1 MIIGIFTRH
10 YKVYKGA
17 KYIPFGLKNVEKF
30 NLFIGHNGAGKS
42 SILEALDTFFNGRE
56 FTVNNG
62 EKRDECFVAPL
73 FLIKKED
80 LGKYSKSSQ
89 EIIPIISEFFF
100 EFNSA
105 HANYKNYGQFFEQ
118 RNSLLD
124 YQDTHFLI
132 LAGKSYYNQNDN
144 FLITFTNLIE
154 KKISSALGEEFK
166 AQKALNTLKQDLL
179 FHHTYIY
186 IPVET
191 SIQDFLRL
199 EARGMQDLMS
209 QSIRNKIEETLNKKI
224 DTKSSSSE
232 RTKKLSAL
240 DIINNDLEHFIK
252 KVEGTIQTID
262 SNYDFQLEFKSKKKL
277 TANHL
282 TDVIIDSF
290 FSKRRLRKSEKVISN
305 LSAGE
310 RKKALID
317 IAYSFLS
324 QEEQSKNDIILA
336 IDEPEASLHISMCY
350 DQFER
355 LQKLSELYNHQLLI
369 TTHWYGS
376 LPILENGNLYHI
388 EPIQNL
394 APSIKEFSFRNYFE
408 ERGEHPEDIQ
418 FKSFFDLASAII
430 SSMRSNSNNWI
441 IVESEEDK
449 NYLNEYLE
457 DNSNIKILPVGGC
470 TIVKLLY
477 EYLYLPISQKSDS
490 RDLTGRIFCLTDT
503 DMQGIKMDIPE
514 ESKNGILKIRRLQVN
529 TNGDVDLVKINDNT
543 SYPTEIEEV
552 LNPTRFYKTLNSII
566 SNENIESEIFKTWQL
581 FEFDSGVKTS
591 FIKGDNSIIYQKT
604 QNEKSTRENK
614 EIINQFIDLNKKKI
628 CKEYCGLEKE
638 EVPNWI
644 QKIEEFIKKSS

>member
-1 MIIGIFTRH
+1 MIVGLFTRH

-17 KYIPFGLKNVEKF
+17 KYLPFGLKNIEKF

-42 SILEALDTFFNGRE
+42 SILEALDTFFNGRN

-73 FLIKKED
+73 FLIEKAAIK
-80 LGKYSKSSQ
+80 KYSKSSQ
-89 EIIPIISEFFF
+89 EIIPIISQFFF
-100 EFNSA
+100 DFHSNHS
-105 HANYKNYGQFFEQ
+105 NFKNYESFFKQ
-118 RNSLLD
+118 RDGLMSYSESHYL
-124 YQDTHFLI
+124 FLC
-132 LAGKSYYNQNDN
+132 GKSYYNQNEN
-144 FLITFTNLIE
+144 FLITFSNLILKRIRGVLGDE
-154 KKISSALGEEFK
+154 YKAQSAL
-166 AQKALNTLKQDLL
+166 NSLKQDVLK
-179 FHHTYIY
+179 HHTYIY

-224 DTKSSSSE
+224 DTKSTATN

-240 DIINNDLEHFIK
+240 DIINDDLENFIV
-252 KVEGTIQTID
+252 KVEETIQNID
-262 SNYDFQLEFKSKKKL
+262 PQYDFQLEFKSKKKL

-290 FSKRRLRKSEKVISN
+290 FSKRRLRKSEKVISS

-324 QEEQSKNDIILA
+324 QDDQSKNEIILA

-355 LQKLSELYNHQLLI
+355 LQKLSDNFNHQLFV

-376 LPILENGNLYHI
+376 LPILEKGNLYHI
-388 EPIQNL
+388 EYNL
-394 APSIKEFSFRNYFE
+394 NLSPSIKEFSFRNYFE
-408 ERGEHPEDIQ
+408 ERGDHPEDIQ

-430 SSMRSNSNNWI
+430 SSMRTNNNSWI

-449 NYLNEYLE
+449 NYL
-457 DNSNIKILPVGGC
+457 SNYILNTSAVKILPVGGG

-490 RDLTGRIFCLTDT
+490 KDLSGRIFCLTDT
-503 DMQGIKMDIPE
+503 DIQGLKMDIPE
-514 ESKNGILKIRRLQVN
+514 DSKNEILKIRRLQVDSKGEVN
-529 TNGDVDLVKINDNT
+529 LVRINDNT
-543 SYPTEIEEV
+543 SYPTEIEES
-552 LNPTRFYKTLNSII
+552 LNPKTFFNSLDKLIR
-566 SNENIESEIFKTWQL
+566 NESDESEIFKTWNL
-581 FEFDSGVKTS
+581 FKFDAGVKSS
-591 FIKGDNSIIYQKT
+591 FIKGDNSIVFQKE

-614 EIINQFIDLNKKKI
+614 EIINQFIDNNKKEI
-628 CKEYCGLEKE
+628 CDIYCSIDNEST
-638 EVPNWI
+638 PDWI
-644 QKIEEFIKKSS
+644 KKIENFILKK

>member
-1 MIIGIFTRH
+1 MIIGLFTRH
-10 YKVYKGA
+10 YKIYKGS
-17 KYIPFGLKNVEKF
+17 KYIPFGLKNIEKF

-73 FLIKKED
+73 FLIKKEE
-80 LGKYSKSSQ
+80 LGKYSKNSQ
-89 EIIPIISEFFF
+89 DIIPIISDFFF
-100 EFNSA
+100 EFNSI
-105 HANYKNYGQFFEQ
+105 HTNYKNYEQFFEQ
-118 RNSLLD
+118 RDNLLE
-124 YQDTHFLI
+124 YRETHFLL

-144 FLITFTNLIE
+144 FLITFSNLIE
-154 KKISSALGEEFK
+154 KKISYTLGDEFK
-166 AQKALNTLKQDLL
+166 VQNALNTLKQDLL
-179 FHHTYIY
+179 FNHTYIY

-209 QSIRNKIEETLNKKI
+209 QSIRNKIEETLYKKI
-224 DTKSSSSE
+224 DTKSGASG

-240 DIINNDLEHFIK
+240 DIINDDLENFIE
-252 KVEGTIQTID
+252 KVEKTIQNID
-262 SNYDFQLEFKSKKKL
+262 SEYDFQLEFKSKKKL

-290 FSKRRLRKSEKVISN
+290 FSKRRLRKGEKVIVN

-324 QEEQSKNDIILA
+324 QEEPNKNEIILA

-355 LQKLSELYNHQLLI
+355 LQRLSDLYDHQLLI

-376 LPILENGNLYHI
+376 LPILEKGNLYHI
-388 EPIQNL
+388 EPNQNS
-394 APSIKEFSFRNYFE
+394 APFIKEFSFRNYFE

-430 SSMRSNSNNWI
+430 SSMRSNSNSWI

-449 NYLNEYLE
+449 NYLNEYLI
-457 DNSNIKILPVGGC
+457 DTSDVKILPVGGC

-490 RDLTGRIFCLTDT
+490 KDLTGRIFCLTDT
-503 DMQGIKMDIPE
+503 DIQGIKMDIPE

-529 TNGDVDLVKINDNT
+529 TAGEVDLVRINDNT
-543 SYPTEIEEV
+543 SYPTEVEEV
-552 LNPTRFYKTLNSII
+552 LNPSRFYKTLNSII
-566 SNENIESEIFKTWQL
+566 EAEDNESEIFKTWQL
-581 FEFDSGVKTS
+581 FEFDPGVKSS
-591 FIKGDNSIIYQKT
+591 FIKGDNSIIFQKT
-604 QNEKSTRENK
+604 QNNKSTRENK
-614 EIINQFIDLNKKKI
+614 EIINQYIDKNKKKI
-628 CKEYCGLEKE
+628 CKVYCSMDKE
-638 EVPNWI
+638 GIPSWI
-644 QKIEEFIKKSS
+644 QKIEEFITKSN

>member
-10 YKVYKGA
+10 FKVYKGA
-17 KYIPFGLKNVEKF
+17 KYIPFGLKNIENF

-89 EIIPIISEFFF
+89 EVMPIISDFFF
-100 EFNSA
+100 EFNST
-105 HANYKNYGQFFEQ
+105 HSNYKNYEHFFEQ
-118 RNSLLD
+118 RNSLLK

-144 FLITFTNLIE
+144 FLITFSNLIE
-154 KKISSALGEEFK
+154 KKLTNILGEEFK
-166 AQKALNTLKQDLL
+166 SQTALNTLKQDLL
-179 FHHTYIY
+179 YHHTYIY

-224 DTKSSSSE
+224 DTKSGSSG
-232 RTKKLSAL
+232 RTRKLSAL
-240 DIINNDLEHFIK
+240 DIINDDLENFIE
-252 KVEGTIQTID
+252 KVEKTIQNID
-262 SNYDFQLEFKSKKKL
+262 SEYDFQLEFKSKKKL

-324 QEEQSKNDIILA
+324 QEEESKNDIILA

-355 LQKLSELYNHQLLI
+355 LQRLSEIYNHQLLI

-449 NYLNEYLE
+449 NYLNEYLK
-457 DNSNIKILPVGGC
+457 DTTNIKILPVGGC

-490 RDLTGRIFCLTDT
+490 KDLTGRIFCLTDT

-529 TNGDVDLVKINDNT
+529 TTGAVDLVRINDNT

-552 LNPTRFYKTLNSII
+552 LNPTRFYKTLDSII
-566 SNENIESEIFKTWQL
+566 AIEDVESEIFKTWQL

-591 FIKGDNSIIYQKT
+591 FIKGDNSIIFQKT

-628 CKEYCGLEKE
+628 CKVYCSLDQE
-638 EVPNWI
+638 EVPSWI

>member
-17 KYIPFGLKNVEKF
+17 KYIPFGLKNVERF

-80 LGKYSKSSQ
+80 IGKYSKSSQ
-89 EIIPIISEFFF
+89 QIMPIISEFFF

-105 HANYKNYGQFFEQ
+105 HSNYKNYQQFFEQ
-118 RNSLLD
+118 RNGLND

-132 LAGKSYYNQNDN
+132 LAGKSYYNQNEN
-144 FLITFTNLIE
+144 FLITFSNLIE
-154 KKISSALGEEFK
+154 KKISSVLGEEFK
-166 AQKALNTLKQDLL
+166 TQKALNTLKQDLL

-224 DTKSSSSE
+224 DTKSISSG

-240 DIINNDLEHFIK
+240 DIINNDLEHFIE
-252 KVEGTIQTID
+252 KVEETIQTID
-262 SNYDFQLEFKSKKKL
+262 SHYDFQLEFKSKKKL

-290 FSKRRLRKSEKVISN
+290 FSKRRLRKSEKVISS

-355 LQKLSELYNHQLLI
+355 LQRLSDLYNHQLLI

-388 EPIQNL
+388 EPIQNF

-449 NYLNEYLE
+449 NYINEYLG
-457 DNSNIKILPVGGC
+457 DTSSIKILPVGGC

-490 RDLTGRIFCLTDT
+490 KDLTGRIFCLTDT

-529 TNGDVDLVKINDNT
+529 TTGEVDLVRINDNT

-552 LNPTRFYKTLNSII
+552 LNPTRFYKTLNQII
-566 SNENIESEIFKTWQL
+566 SAEDVESEIFKTWQL

-591 FIKGDNSIIYQKT
+591 FIKGDSSIIYQKT

-614 EIINQFIDLNKKKI
+614 DVINTFIDLNKKKI
-628 CKEYCGLEKE
+628 CEVYCSLEKE
-638 EVPNWI
+638 EVPSWI
-644 QKIEEFIKKSS
+644 QKIEEFINKSS

>member
-80 LGKYSKSSQ
+80 LGKYSKVSQ
-89 EIIPIISEFFF
+89 EVMPIISDFFF
-100 EFNSA
+100 EFNST
-105 HANYKNYGQFFEQ
+105 HSNYKNYEHFFEQ
-118 RNSLLD
+118 RNSLLE

-144 FLITFTNLIE
+144 FLITFSNLIE
-154 KKISSALGEEFK
+154 KKISNNLGEEFK
-166 AQKALNTLKQDLL
+166 AQTALNTLKQDLL
-179 FHHTYIY
+179 YHHTYIY

-224 DTKSSSSE
+224 DTKSSSSG

-240 DIINNDLEHFIK
+240 DIINDDLENFIV
-252 KVEGTIQTID
+252 KVEETIQNID
-262 SNYDFQLEFKSKKKL
+262 SQYDFQLEFKSKKKL

-290 FSKRRLRKSEKVISN
+290 FSKRRLRKSEKVISS

-388 EPIQNL
+388 EPVQNF

-449 NYLNEYLE
+449 NYLTEYLTDTE
-457 DNSNIKILPVGGC
+457 NIKILPVGGC

-490 RDLTGRIFCLTDT
+490 RDLSGRIFCLTDT

-514 ESKNGILKIRRLQVN
+514 DSKNGILKIRRLQVN
-529 TNGDVDLVKINDNT
+529 TTGEVDLVRINDNT

-552 LNPTRFYKTLNSII
+552 LNPTRFYETLNSLIVT
-566 SNENIESEIFKTWQL
+566 EDVESEIFKTWLL

-591 FIKGDNSIIYQKT
+591 FIKGDSSIIYQKT

-628 CKEYCGLEKE
+628 CKVYCSLEKN
-638 EVPNWI
+638 EVPKWI
-644 QKIEEFIKKSS
+644 QKIEEFIKKSN

>member
-17 KYIPFGLKNVEKF
+17 KYIPFGLKNIENF

-62 EKRDECFVAPL
+62 EKREECFVAPL
-73 FLIKKED
+73 FLIKKEEIT
-80 LGKYSKSSQ
+80 KYSKSSQ
-89 EIIPIISEFFF
+89 QIIPIISEFFF
-100 EFNSA
+100 EFNSN
-105 HANYKNYGQFFEQ
+105 HSNYKNYNSFFEQ
-118 RNSLLD
+118 RNSLIE
-124 YQDTHFLI
+124 YQDSHYLI

-144 FLITFTNLIE
+144 FLITFRNLIE
-154 KKISSALGEEFK
+154 KKISGQLGEDYK
-166 AQKALNTLKQDLL
+166 VQSAINSLKQDILYN
-179 FHHTYIY
+179 HTYIY

-209 QSIRNKIEETLNKKI
+209 QSIRTKIEETLNKKI
-224 DTKSSSSE
+224 DTKSTTTK
-232 RTKKLSAL
+232 RTRKQSAL
-240 DIINNDLEHFIK
+240 DIINDDLENFIE
-252 KVEGTIQTID
+252 KVETTIQNID
-262 SNYDFQLEFKSKKKL
+262 SAYDFQLESRSKKKL

-290 FSKRRLRKSEKVISN
+290 FSKRRLRKSGKVISN

-324 QEEQSKNDIILA
+324 QDEKSVTDIILA

-355 LQKLSELYNHQLLI
+355 LQRLSELYNHQLLI

-388 EPIQNL
+388 EPIPNL

-430 SSMRSNSNNWI
+430 SSMRSNSNSWI

-449 NYLNEYLE
+449 NYLNEYLK
-457 DNSNIKILPVGGC
+457 DTSNIKILPVGGC

-490 RDLTGRIFCLTDT
+490 RDLSGRIFCLTDT
-503 DMQGIKMDIPE
+503 DMQGINMDIPE
-514 ESKNGILKIRRLQVN
+514 ETKNGILKIRRLQVN
-529 TNGDVDLVKINDNT
+529 VTGEVDLVRINNNT

-552 LNPTRFYKTLNSII
+552 LDPSRFYKTLDNLIVKEDI
-566 SNENIESEIFKTWQL
+566 ASEIYVTWNL
-581 FEFDSGVKTS
+581 FEFDSGVSTS
-591 FIKGDNSIIYQKT
+591 FIKGDNSIIFQKT
-604 QNEKSTRENK
+604 QNDKSTRENK
-614 EIINQFIDLNKKKI
+614 EVINKYIDSNKKLI
-628 CKEYCGLEKE
+628 CKTYCSLEKE
-638 EVPNWI
+638 NIPSWV
-644 QKIEEFIKKSS
+644 KIIEDFIEKSS